1 MTKSKIFVTGGS
13 GKAGK
18 HLIPYLLDSSTILSF
33 VAVLYFA
40 NLSPILKLPNLSGYF
55 VKAFCIAL
63 FASFFRLD

>member
-1 MTKSKIFVTGGS
+1 MKMSKIFVTGGS

-40 NLSPILKLPNLSGYF
+40 NLSPILKLPHLKLQLCSQ
-55 VKAFCIAL
+55 L
-63 FASFFRLD
+63 QLRLVQF